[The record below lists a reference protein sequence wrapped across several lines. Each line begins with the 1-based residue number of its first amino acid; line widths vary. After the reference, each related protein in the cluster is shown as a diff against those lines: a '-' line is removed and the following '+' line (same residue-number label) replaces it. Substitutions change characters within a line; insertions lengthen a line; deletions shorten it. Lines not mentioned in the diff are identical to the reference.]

1 VKSGLA
7 RGDQA
12 VTSLERE
19 GVKAGA
25 HALAERKETAKPR
38 AE

>member
-1 VKSGLA
+1 V
-7 RGDQA
+7 

-25 HALAERKETAKPR
+25 AYVADDKAKR
-38 AE
+38 

>member
-1 VKSGLA
+1 VLEGLA
-7 RGDQA
+7 AGDKV

-25 HALAERKETAKPR
+25 AFVAEDKTKK
-38 AE
+38 

>member
-1 VKSGLA
+1 VLEGLST
-7 RGDQA
+7 GDKV

-25 HALAERKETAKPR
+25 AYVADDKPKK
-38 AE
+38 